1 MEIIAVFDF
10 DGTIIKRDSML
21 LFFLRYFNLS
31 FKSIKNMLYLII
43 ESIKFFLKIS
53 TQKQYKER
61 FINLIINSS
70 KIKDFNK
77 LADDFSEYLIKKIYS
92 DAKQKIIELKK
103 SNYELVLLSA
113 SPDFYLKRIKDKLGF
128 SKLICTRT
136 NFKYGKI
143 IITSKNCYG
152 KDKVEMFLDEYRTK
166 KINWKKS
173 YCFSDNKS
181 DRNLLRY
188 FSQAYIIN
196 NKRLKKNNPD
206 FNLLIWK

>member
-43 ESIKFFLKIS
+43 ESIKFFLNIS

-61 FINLIINSS
+61 FINLIIDSS

-136 NFKYGKI
+136 DFKKGKI
-143 IITSKNCYG
+143 NITSKNCYG
-152 KDKVEMFLDEYRTK
+152 KDKVEMFLNKYRIK

-181 DRNLLRY
+181 DKHLLSY
-188 FSQAYIIN
+188 FGQAYIIN
-196 NKRLKKNNPD
+196 NKRFKKNNPD
-206 FNLLIWK
+206 FDLLIWK